1 MFTDQIPDKPR
12 FSNIS
17 VPVAKPELAN
27 PTPLTPMPDDHT
39 EGWGLS
45 FSINHFPEST
55 GRAAGSASW
64 EGLANLFWF
73 ADRKNNIGG
82 IIASQILPYGVVHTR
97 SGKKSRSGVAYLESE
112 RDAQFNA
119 LIDVLHSVKSDI
131 FDPFTIIRTYYES
144 AGIQIGVDILI
155 PRRLKSHS
163 PPVIVRIH
171 GGFLITGS
179 SLFPAWFSK
188 WVLDF
193 AEEQDAVIISPN
205 YRLLPE
211 VKGRDIIHDM
221 GNFWNWLHSGGPSS
235 RHFAAIGQQKLQ
247 LDLIRTLVVG
257 ESAGFVRPKAIIALY
272 PMVDMKEAHFT
283 ESYTKSIVG
292 VPNYPNEDVNKFLSA
307 TVVKPAIT
315 EADPP
320 LRLDSAMAVVHNGRY
335 LELLGEDP
343 DLFILD
349 GIRRV
354 ALTSSNYEK
363 SLFPPLFL
371 LHGEGDTAVP
381 IDGTRKL
388 VDCLQRFDPSTQIHL
403 AVRPGDHGFDFKAT
417 IDEHWLREGLNFITV
432 PPALSEISLKLAV
445 GPALRLR
452 V

>member
-1 MFTDQIPDKPR
+1 MT
-12 FSNIS
+12 
-17 VPVAKPELAN
+17 
-27 PTPLTPMPDDHT
+27 
-39 EGWGLS
+39 
-45 FSINHFPEST
+45 
-55 GRAAGSASW
+55 
-64 EGLANLFWF
+64 
-73 ADRKNNIGG
+73 
-82 IIASQILPYGVVHTR
+82 SQ
-97 SGKKSRSGVAYLESE
+97 SE

-131 FDPFTIIRTYYES
+131 FDPFTITRTYYES

-155 PRRLKSHS
+155 PRRLKSQN

-211 VKGRDIIHDM
+211 VKGWDIIHDM
-221 GNFWNWLHSGGPSS
+221 GNFWNWVHCGGPS
-235 RHFAAIGQQKLQ
+235 RHLAAIGQQKLQ
-247 LDLIRTLVVG
+247 LDLIRTLLVG
-257 ESAGFVRPKAIIALY
+257 ESAGGYLALQSVLSGFVRPKAIIALY
-272 PMVDMKEAHFT
+272 PMVDMKAAHFT
-283 ESYTKSIVG
+283 ESYAKSIVG

-320 LRLDSAMAVVHNGRY
+320 VRLDSAMAVVHNGRY

-343 DLFILD
+343 DLFILER
-349 GIRRV
+349 IKKM

-381 IDGTRKL
+381 VDGTRKL
-388 VDCLQRFDPSTQIHL
+388 VDCLQWFDQSTQIYL

-417 IDEHWLREGLNFITV
+417 IDEPWLREGLNFIV
-432 PPALSEISLKLAV
+432 SPWLHWLDSKSLI
-445 GPALRLR
+445 
-452 V
+452 